1 MDGIKECY
9 RIIGA
14 VVINMSAV
22 IYVMRMDIIGV
33 IILLIGNIVGQVL
46 FKEAYKE

>member
-1 MDGIKECY
+1 MAGIKECY
-9 RIIGA
+9 GIIGA
-14 VVINMSAV
+14 VVINMSAM
-22 IYVMRMDIIGV
+22 IYAMRMDIVGV

>member
-1 MDGIKECY
+1 MVGNKECY
-9 RIIGA
+9 GIIGA
-14 VVINMSAV
+14 VVINMSAM
-22 IYVMRMDIIGV
+22 IYAMRMDIVGV

>member
-14 VVINMSAV
+14 IAISLSAM
-22 IYVMRMDIIGV
+22 IYTMRMDTVGV
-33 IILLIGNIVGQVL
+33 IILLIGNIAGQVL
-46 FKEAYKE
+46 FKEAYNK

>member
-9 RIIGA
+9 GIIGA
-14 VVINMSAV
+14 VVINMSAI
-22 IYVMRMDIIGV
+22 IYAMRMDIVGV

-46 FKEAYKE
+46 FKEAYNK